1 MTPYSTSETHN
12 TAARA
17 GSLLA
22 PVLFTTPY
30 LKGKLT
36 QLECKLENYVASTLA
51 TFFTPS
57 PSKAMLNAA
66 AVVQTRKTSVQQ
78 NIV

>member
-1 MTPYSTSETHN
+1 MVTPYPNETHN
-12 TAARA
+12 AAVSA
-17 GSLLA
+17 GSILQ
-22 PVLFTTPY
+22 PVQFMAPY
-30 LKGKLT
+30 LKGRPAHFE
-36 QLECKLENYVASTLA
+36 QKLENYVASTLA